1 MLQALPLFIGLRY
14 IFSGKK
20 NIFLSIVSSISM
32 LGITLGVAILIIVL
46 AIMNG
51 SITTLRSEALKS
63 VPHLTISS
71 NIRMVWSE
79 QLIQKLLD
87 LDNVDAVA
95 PFVQGEA
102 SISKNG
108 VTEFI
113 MVRGV
118 DPTREGSVATNVN
131 QTYADLLADLALRDS
146 GLILGYRLLGILR
159 QSSSD
164 EVMLNSLK
172 KLVQRDF
179 KTAKAFSVL
188 GGVDLGIYGS
198 EDLALI
204 SLSSAEKLFGDT
216 DQNEFH
222 LRLKL
227 KDLDATTATKLEVI
241 KIIRTFFSKLSDK
254 EQQTA
259 DLTGATWRESEA
271 SLFNA
276 LQMEKL
282 LTSIML
288 SMIVI
293 IGAVNIVSTLIM
305 MVSEKKADV
314 AILRTMGISRLD
326 VLLIF
331 MIQGF
336 IVGFFGAF
344 LGLVLGALI
353 TLNLTD
359 IGVVIETLAGSFS
372 SDQQLY
378 FLSHLKA
385 ELIWSESLLVVVS
398 ALAVSIFA
406 TLYPAVTASKVMPVD
421 VLRYE

>member
-1 MLQALPLFIGLRY
+1 
-14 IFSGKK
+14 
-20 NIFLSIVSSISM
+20 
-32 LGITLGVAILIIVL
+32 
-46 AIMNG
+46 
-51 SITTLRSEALKS
+51 
-63 VPHLTISS
+63 
-71 NIRMVWSE
+71 
-79 QLIQKLLD
+79 
-87 LDNVDAVA
+87 
-95 PFVQGEA
+95 
-102 SISKNG
+102 
-108 VTEFI
+108 
-113 MVRGV
+113 
-118 DPTREGSVATNVN
+118 VN

>member
-113 MVRGV
+113 RVRGV

-146 GLILGYRLLGILR
+146 GLIL
-159 QSSSD
+159 
-164 EVMLNSLK
+164 SL
-172 KLVQRDF
+172 
-179 KTAKAFSVL
+179 
-188 GGVDLGIYGS
+188 IH
-198 EDLALI
+198 I
-204 SLSSAEKLFGDT
+204 
-216 DQNEFH
+216 
-222 LRLKL
+222 
-227 KDLDATTATKLEVI
+227 
-241 KIIRTFFSKLSDK
+241 
-254 EQQTA
+254 
-259 DLTGATWRESEA
+259 
-271 SLFNA
+271 
-276 LQMEKL
+276 
-282 LTSIML
+282 
-288 SMIVI
+288 
-293 IGAVNIVSTLIM
+293 
-305 MVSEKKADV
+305 
-314 AILRTMGISRLD
+314 
-326 VLLIF
+326 
-331 MIQGF
+331 
-336 IVGFFGAF
+336 
-344 LGLVLGALI
+344 
-353 TLNLTD
+353 
-359 IGVVIETLAGSFS
+359 
-372 SDQQLY
+372 
-378 FLSHLKA
+378 
-385 ELIWSESLLVVVS
+385 
-398 ALAVSIFA
+398 
-406 TLYPAVTASKVMPVD
+406 
-421 VLRYE
+421 